1 MHWLTRCHLDLKRQ
15 AANPQPIIEVAVL
28 QIDPTED
35 LPPPAMPTKFF
46 CGSRDKLDVMRERFE
61 AGVGIF
67 HDGDSIRKIVPRW
80 DVWGK
85 RIPWE

>member
-1 MHWLTRCHLDLKRQ
+1 MHWLTRHHLGLK
-15 AANPQPIIEVAVL
+15 PKPDVIQPILVVEAVE
-28 QIDPTED
+28 ED
-35 LPPPAMPTKFF
+35 LPPPAMPTGFF
-46 CGSRDKLDVMRERFE
+46 CGSREKVAVMRDRFE

-67 HDGDSIRKIVPRW
+67 HEGDSIRKIVPRW

>member
-1 MHWLTRCHLDLKRQ
+1 MHWLTRYRLG
-15 AANPQPIIEVAVL
+15 IEPKPELIAVL
-28 QIDPTED
+28 QDVPDEDPPSPE
-35 LPPPAMPTKFF
+35 MPTGFF
-46 CGSRDKLDVMRERFE
+46 CGSREKVAVMRQRAE

-85 RIPWE
+85 RVPWE